1 MLPGLADYRDPHS
14 LAARLRARRNQ
25 WFRSRLESLPRP
37 LTILDIGGTS
47 AVWEIINFA
56 DQSDIQITLLNISEG
71 EFKTPHGNITPLLG
85 DARDLSQFQDRQFDV
100 VYSNSVIEHVGTI
113 DDMRRMANE
122 MRRVGKRYFLQ
133 TPNRYFPIEPH
144 FIFPMFQFLPF
155 PVQVYLVRH
164 FALGWFHK
172 TPDRVQA
179 EKEVRGIH
187 LISKEDVR
195 MLFPDA
201 SISEE
206 KFAGLT
212 KSLLAY
218 TV

>member
-1 MLPGLADYRDPHS
+1 M
-14 LAARLRARRNQ
+14 
-25 WFRSRLESLPRP
+25 WE
-37 LTILDIGGTS
+37 ILD
-47 AVWEIINFA
+47 FA
-56 DQSDIQITLLNISEG
+56 DQPDIQITLLNISEG
-71 EFKTPHGNITPLLG
+71 EFKTPHSNITPLLG
-85 DARDLSQFQDRQFDV
+85 DARDLSQFNDRQFDI

-122 MRRVGKRYFLQ
+122 MRRVGKRYFMQ

-155 PVQVYLVRH
+155 PMQVYLVRH
-164 FALGWFHK
+164 YNLGWFRK
-172 TPDRVQA
+172 TPDRAKA
-179 EKEVRGIH
+179 EQEVRGIH

-201 SISEE
+201 SIREE

>member
-1 MLPGLADYRDPHS
+1 M
-14 LAARLRARRNQ
+14 
-25 WFRSRLESLPRP
+25 
-37 LTILDIGGTS
+37 TILDVGGTPS
-47 AVWEIINFA
+47 VWEAINFA
-56 DQSDIQITLLNISEG
+56 DQPDIQITLVNIYISP
-71 EFKTPHGNITPLLG
+71 EFKTTHTNITNVLG
-85 DARDLSQFQDRQFDV
+85 DGRDMRQYADKQFDV
-100 VYSNSVIEHVGTI
+100 VYSNSCIEHVGEI

-144 FIFPMFQFLPF
+144 FIFPMFQFFPF
-155 PVQVYLVRH
+155 SVQVYLVRH
-164 FALGWFHK
+164 FNLGWFRK
-172 TPDRVQA
+172 TPDLAKA
-179 EKEVRGIH
+179 EKTVRAVH
-187 LISKEDVR
+187 LISKEHVR

-201 SISEE
+201 SMGEE